1 MLPHTVPNQILRFY
15 DAKRRVLAEMAP
27 PDARFGW
34 PKRNGFVQP
43 LVDAES
49 LRGLDRF
56 DHVQVRWSSP
66 MAACVQDDG
75 GVTVE
80 LGGSDGSFVRARYVV
95 GCDGG
100 RSMTRGMMGVSFD
113 GTTSATRWLVVDIAN
128 DPLGHPNSE
137 VGADPERPYAS
148 ISIAHGIR
156 RFEFM
161 IHADETDEQAEDPAF
176 LTRMLARMVPH
187 PERVEVIRRRV
198 YTHHSRIAGS
208 FRSGRLLLAGDAAH
222 LMPVWQGQG
231 YNSGIRD
238 AANLGWKL
246 AAVVNGRAGE
256 TLLDSYDVERRK
268 HARAMI
274 DLSTMV
280 GRVISPT
287 NRRVAGARDLLI
299 RSASIVP
306 TLKRYVLE
314 MRFKPMPR
322 YEQGAVV
329 HSTPAASSP
338 AGTLFI
344 QPRVD
349 TRTQQNVLLDDVLG
363 TWFAVACWNN
373 NPRKILGEQA
383 FADWKALGAKFVAL
397 RPATQLHWTG
407 QDDPDVVIVGDRC
420 GDLKAWFD
428 THPES
433 VVFLRPDRC
442 IAGACI
448 AQRSPELSAALID
461 ALSLT
466 PEGVK
471 TTVPLA
477 LCCMSHSPLL
487 NLPGPPRSL
496 LDEVEAEIARARA
509 FVADYDPELVV
520 IFSPD
525 HYNGFFYKVM
535 PPFCI
540 GMRASG
546 VGDYGTHAGPL
557 EVAEDLALDCAT
569 AVLDA
574 GVDVAVSAGMDV
586 DHGTV
591 QPLEKLCGSATA
603 VPVIPIFVN
612 AIAVP
617 LGPLHRCRALGT
629 AVGNFVGKLDKRVL
643 LVGSGG
649 LSHSPRCPP
658 WPRPRRRCWNAS
670 CRAGR

>member
-1 MLPHTVPNQILRFY
+1 MTSTDGDAPDTVDVLVVGAGPVGLTLANILGLQGVRTLIAEERSSLIDYPRGVGLDDEALRTFQSIGLVDRVLPHTVPNQILRFY

-43 LVDAES
+43 LVDAEL

-56 DHVQVRWSSP
+56 DHVQVRWNRP
-66 MAACVQDDG
+66 MLSCAQNSD

-80 LGGSDGSFVRARYVV
+80 LGGDTPQSVRARYVV

-100 RSMTRGMMGVSFD
+100 RSMTRAMMGVSFD

-161 IHADETDEQAEDPAF
+161 IHAHESDEQAEDPAF
-176 LTRMLARMVPH
+176 LTRMLARMVPY

-198 YTHHSRIAGS
+198 YTHHSRIAGA
-208 FRSGRLLLAGDAAH
+208 FRSGRMLLAGDAAH

-246 AAVVNGRAGE
+246 AAVVRGLAGE
-256 TLLDSYDVERRK
+256 ALLDTYDMERRK

-287 NRRVAGARDLLI
+287 NRRVAGARDALI

-306 TLKRYVLE
+306 SLKRYVLE

-329 HSTPAASSP
+329 HWGAAP
-338 AGTLFI
+338 AGTLFV

-349 TRTQQNVLLDDVLG
+349 TRTQRNILLDEVLG
-363 TWFAVACWNN
+363 PWFAVLCWNN
-373 NPRKILGEQA
+373 NPRKILGETAFQA
-383 FADWKALGAKFVAL
+383 WKALGARFVAL
-397 RPATQLHWTG
+397 RPSTQLDWSG
-407 QDDPDVVIVGDRC
+407 QDDPDVIIVGDC
-420 GDLKAWFD
+420 TGGLKAWFD
-428 THPES
+428 THQES

-448 AQRSPELSAALID
+448 AQRSPELSAALIE
-461 ALSLT
+461 ALTLT
-466 PEGVK
+466 PGGGEFVDATG
-471 TTVPLA
+471 
-477 LCCMSHSPLL
+477 
-487 NLPGPPRSL
+487 SL
-496 LDEVEAEIARARA
+496 LYV
-509 FVADYDPELVV
+509 PQ
-520 IFSPD
+520 P
-525 HYNGFFYKVM
+525 
-535 PPFCI
+535 
-540 GMRASG
+540 ASESSG
-546 VGDYGTHAGPL
+546 A
-557 EVAEDLALDCAT
+557 AA
-569 AVLDA
+569 
-574 GVDVAVSAGMDV
+574 
-586 DHGTV
+586 
-591 QPLEKLCGSATA
+591 GSA
-603 VPVIPIFVN
+603 
-612 AIAVP
+612 
-617 LGPLHRCRALGT
+617 
-629 AVGNFVGKLDKRVL
+629 
-643 LVGSGG
+643 
-649 LSHSPRCPP
+649 
-658 WPRPRRRCWNAS
+658 
-670 CRAGR
+670 